1 MISLEKWLVESIGLD
16 LDRYAFLIETF
27 HKHQIFMIEDLYS
40 APKELV
46 RQIIEESD
54 IIMEE
59 WEAVAFF
66 DGLERLDSKIV
77 VSCDSFFIQIS
88 FLTLY
93 CSHFG

>member
-16 LDRYAFLIETF
+16 LDRYAFLIKTF

-77 VSCDSFFIQIS
+77 VSCDSFFIQKS

-93 CSHFG
+93 YSHFG